1 MGPVIRLKKLGKKSR
16 KETLKMEAAWK
27 SERLVS
33 YHNTMQQQRHN
44 PEDLHLNLH
53 PEDGGSMEI

>member
-33 YHNTMQQQRHN
+33 YHSTTRRHK
-44 PEDLHLNLH
+44 PEDFDLKHHRCESL
-53 PEDGGSMEI
+53 ETT